1 MSLFSVRDVPVDV
14 ISAANSNVT
23 DTKSTKQNTRQD
35 VVQNYVQ
42 IVPDLVDSQ
51 EILAPSVG
59 ESDAINNEIISG
71 VKPTVATENNEVDN
85 KPINE
90 NDPNPINKYCSCDT
104 TSCECCRDFL
114 IPLIPV
120 RGPGCAKVNYLRND
134 RLSVQIKYGGVV
146 LATRQIDSRR
156 PTPICL
162 PLPGGY
168 NRFCGRVYGKSELN
182 KIYYYG

>member
-1 MSLFSVRDVPVDV
+1 MKISLFSVRDVPVNV

-23 DTKSTKQNTRQD
+23 DAKSSKQNTRQD
-35 VVQNYVQ
+35 VVVQDSVQ
-42 IVPDLVDSQ
+42 IVQDLVDSQ
-51 EILAPSVG
+51 EIQAPSIG
-59 ESDAINNEIISG
+59 ESDAIDNEIISG
-71 VKPTVATENNEVDN
+71 DKPTIATENNEVDN

-104 TSCECCRDFL
+104 TSCECCREFL

-168 NRFCGRVYGKSELN
+168 NRFCGRVYGK
-182 KIYYYG
+182 KK